1 MSEDLHRFQLQSV
14 WTGNSEGDGTITVN
28 KRTLDYGLPEA
39 FEGKPGRSN
48 PEEMLL
54 GAVASC
60 YSMTLAI
67 LAERRRLPVT
77 RIELACE
84 GDVQRQPG
92 GTLKYTA
99 IRLAPTIYLP
109 GGDEAQVKTATDFA
123 HKAEQYCVISN
134 AIRGNV
140 EMTVSPTVVTD

>member
-1 MSEDLHRFQLQSV
+1 MSEDLHQFHLQSV
-14 WTGNSEGDGTITVN
+14 WKGNSQGDGTITVN
-28 KRTLDYGLPEA
+28 GRTLDYGIPEA
-39 FEGKPGRSN
+39 LGGEAGRSN

-67 LAERRRLPVT
+67 LAERRRLPIT
-77 RIELACE
+77 QIDLACE
-84 GDVQRQPG
+84 GDVHRQPG

-99 IRLAPTIYLP
+99 IRLAPTITMP
-109 GGDEAQVKTATDFA
+109 GGDEAQVKAATDFA

-140 EMTVSPTVVTD
+140 EVTVTPTIITD